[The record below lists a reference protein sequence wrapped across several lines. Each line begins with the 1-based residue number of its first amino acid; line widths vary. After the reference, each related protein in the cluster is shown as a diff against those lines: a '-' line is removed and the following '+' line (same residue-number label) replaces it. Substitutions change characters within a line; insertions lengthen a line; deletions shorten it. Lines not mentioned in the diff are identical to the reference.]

1 MGKRI
6 LIVDD
11 SRVSR
16 MIVRKLVAAVMPD
29 CEMVEAGDGTQ
40 VAAASEE
47 NSFDC
52 ALIDYNM
59 PGDDGITVAANLA
72 QRQPDLRIALLTANV
87 QSPVRERAAK
97 LGIDFIGKPPTE
109 DKIRAFLEA
118 SS

>member
-16 MIVRKLVAAVMPD
+16 MIVRRLITAAMPD
-29 CEMVEAGDGTQ
+29 SEMVEAGNGTEAL
-40 VAAASEE
+40 AAFEG
-47 NSFDC
+47 NRFDC

-59 PGDDGITVAANLA
+59 PGDDGITVAEILL

-87 QSPVRERAAK
+87 QIPVRERAAE

-109 DKIRAFLEA
+109 DKIRAFLET